1 MTRKKYA
8 SKVIRSIKSQ
18 GIPHIMACKLS
29 AHWMSR
35 NPGRISNTSS
45 LPSLKELLRC
55 YIFFGNGGLSS
66 LPGYDKSGVSVDM
79 YWERDSRDYD
89 FLIQGVLL

>member
-29 AHWMSR
+29 AHWMRR
-35 NPGRISNTSS
+35 NPGRIPNTSS
-45 LPSLKELLRC
+45 LPSLKELLSN
-55 YIFFGNGGLSS
+55 YIFFGKGGLSA
-66 LPGYDKSGVSVDM
+66 LPGYDKSSVSVHM
-79 YWERDSRDYD
+79 YWEQDSRDYD
-89 FLIQGVLL
+89 FLIRGVLL